1 MSDHWKRS
9 ISAILA
15 TGLIILTTTV
25 PLAQVARAGVATP
38 ALVPCTAGTN
48 CGGSGSMVAGPY
60 LLTET
65 GTVLITLPPIEGDKG
80 ISYNVSCDDDQA
92 NCSLA

>member
-1 MSDHWKRS
+1 
-9 ISAILA
+9 
-15 TGLIILTTTV
+15 
-25 PLAQVARAGVATP
+25 
-38 ALVPCTAGTN
+38 
-48 CGGSGSMVAGPY
+48 MVAGPY

-65 GTVLITLPPIEGDKG
+65 GTVLITLPPIEGDEG